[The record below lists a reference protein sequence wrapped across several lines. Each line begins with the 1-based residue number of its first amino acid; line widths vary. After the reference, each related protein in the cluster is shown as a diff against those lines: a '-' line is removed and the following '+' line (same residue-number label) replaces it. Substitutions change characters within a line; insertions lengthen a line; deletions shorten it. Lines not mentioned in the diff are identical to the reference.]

1 MDIEKIKKFFQT
13 RFVDIVK
20 NHYMDFNGRAT
31 RSQYWLYVLAYVIIS
46 IPFVVIDT
54 ALLHAQAL
62 SMILSLAL
70 LLPSLGIGVR
80 RLHDV
85 GQSGWLYL
93 VAIVPFVGAI
103 ALLVLFCLKSQ
114 DKDNKYGKK
123 VTA

>member
-13 RFVDIVK
+13 RFVDVVK
-20 NHYMDFNGRAT
+20 NHYTDFNGRAT

-46 IPFVVIDT
+46 IPFVAIDM

-80 RLHDV
+80 RLHDI

-103 ALLVLFCLKSQ
+103 ALLVLLCLKSQ